1 MLVSLP
7 EVRAEARTGPRQAT
21 SEPPVS
27 DILWM
32 FGTLATGEGYCAQ
45 GIRPDG
51 SQVATLHGLPHAVCR
66 TTDGTSIVTATAAAG
81 TPTQVTI
88 HDATT
93 GAVSHQFHGSF
104 TWPEEPDLTLSVD
117 RRSGAYAVAGTMLVS
132 SPTGHYADKM
142 APGGGTR
149 RVPITSWAAYEG
161 LETFAPSGSHLDS
174 AAPSKA
180 ELGFSTQIAHS
191 GSNVILIQHGPTG
204 TRIKSGQGSALH
216 RMTTWEA
223 GEPAQLVHVD
233 TQGRAYLM
241 RDSGDLGIWTG
252 PNHATLARLGLN
264 SFQSGT
270 ARPYPVSVI
279 STAAN
284 TVAVVDASRQYL
296 SIVDPT
302 TGEVI
307 RRRTLSTSTRFQSPA
322 DTVGQAAAVDLSRRR
337 LYVLDR
343 SGVAGGLWVHDADT
357 LEVIDRWH
365 SDAMFRLVWVA
376 QTSGTVFLQTND
388 GPVAVHGVDGS
399 VVSYVESDL
408 HTATAL

>member
-1 MLVSLP
+1 MRFRSTHDADPGNIAGTFPRRVLIRGVAASGAAAMLVSLP

-180 ELGFSTQIAHS
+180 ELGSRPRS
-191 GSNVILIQHGPTG
+191 PT
-204 TRIKSGQGSALH
+204 
-216 RMTTWEA
+216 
-223 GEPAQLVHVD
+223 PA
-233 TQGRAYLM
+233 
-241 RDSGDLGIWTG
+241 
-252 PNHATLARLGLN
+252 AT
-264 SFQSGT
+264 SS
-270 ARPYPVSVI
+270 
-279 STAAN
+279 
-284 TVAVVDASRQYL
+284 
-296 SIVDPT
+296 
-302 TGEVI
+302 
-307 RRRTLSTSTRFQSPA
+307 
-322 DTVGQAAAVDLSRRR
+322 
-337 LYVLDR
+337 
-343 SGVAGGLWVHDADT
+343 
-357 LEVIDRWH
+357 
-365 SDAMFRLVWVA
+365 
-376 QTSGTVFLQTND
+376 
-388 GPVAVHGVDGS
+388 
-399 VVSYVESDL
+399 
-408 HTATAL
+408 